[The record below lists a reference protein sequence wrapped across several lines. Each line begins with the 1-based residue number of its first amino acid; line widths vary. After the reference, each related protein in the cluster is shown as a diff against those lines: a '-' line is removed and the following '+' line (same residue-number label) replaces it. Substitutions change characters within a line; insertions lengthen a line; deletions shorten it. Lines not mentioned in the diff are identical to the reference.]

1 MPVLNETLTVLG
13 SGLDAPA
20 LILREALRFKTRSGS
35 LVIQDATGRGAAI
48 LSPGNKMSLDRRR
61 VVWID
66 LADRR
71 RPFSLFQIRRSAHMR
86 AIWARVLK
94 SLSVIAKVNIQDDV
108 LNWAAEAAYS
118 LSSDG
123 SVGLGALFRCLSS
136 SETRHLFLET
146 RIEPSGLGKI
156 IDLLTWVLSFPG
168 VYGISEG
175 DNRGNIIE
183 SLSKPSVL
191 WIESAVEHF
200 EPKEH
205 LLVQVLLE
213 AALED
218 ALRTMGAA
226 PDRFRDIMKGL
237 TVLHLYPEPSVTLP
251 IEGWVESHLG
261 LVRHVSVHH
270 LPFGS
275 SLSPQ
280 ALSWAQRSET
290 LWLTGQKMEIYPK
303 YHSSW
308 ISETEAVRI
317 KTLVRGEIWI
327 RSNRTGKAIV
337 ALSRE
342 RASDLA
348 LGVRLR
354 AIAARKRC
362 ITSTDQIAASIK
374 SLASPPGAHRDL
386 YEKICDTEILRS
398 GWFRVQES
406 RSRAVGVDGV
416 SPTAFG
422 AVIERELSKL
432 SEELRSGRYTPQP
445 LRRIQIPKPDGGVR
459 NLGVACV
466 RDRVVQA
473 ACLSLL
479 EPIFEPTF
487 SRFSYGFRPHRN
499 AHQAVAVA
507 RSIVASGRLWAVI
520 ADIRKCFDNI
530 DHDVLLSTLGLRI
543 ADEEFLTLIRN
554 WLTVDVSE
562 LGDMFPNEIG
572 VPQGESLSPLL
583 ANIYL
588 DTLDK
593 HFEMLGIPFVRYAD
607 DFVMFGHSKD
617 AAEDICRRLADFLH
631 DVLRLELKPA
641 KTFYVHVTEG
651 YDFLGFHIANSSII
665 VQPARIEVLLQH
677 ISALIKELAASAAS
691 LDKVAQHLTRLNSIT
706 RGWRNYFLLP
716 GEQSLST
723 QMRDLDDRIE
733 QIASIYLPDSLR
745 QNPAWLCRERVSV
758 AVPYA
763 APVSDSQPT
772 SRALQPASGY
782 PQDAPSNTPD
792 AWIRRGLE
800 SNDPVSPNS
809 EQARVGAATSSGVTG
824 KVSPFLS
831 TMLEDGDR
839 LYVLT
844 HGVYL
849 TAEDEDVI
857 LRKRRQE
864 VYRRPMNQISLIYL
878 QGFGISISVD
888 AQVKLAKHDVS
899 VVIAPPLGN
908 PIAVINP
915 IETARSSIRR
925 LQVLRREE
933 PDVLK
938 VGLSMIAAKT
948 SNQAAVLKYFAKY
961 RSRVAPEV
969 ASAMR
974 ESADKIL
981 ELSRTVLRLNT
992 REASVRAVGMGLEGR
1007 GAAIYWSQLSRL
1019 IPEDLGFD
1027 GRMTH
1032 SAHDPVNQCLNY
1044 VYGILYGEVWR
1055 AISKVGLD
1063 PYFGLIHGSLRDQGS
1078 LVFDLIEEFRA
1089 PFGDR
1094 IVFGML
1100 GRGFKPGIGKS
1111 GLLRSSTKHALAQ
1124 SFSKRWTKP
1133 MYYRSRLLAPVN
1145 LLATQAKTLA
1155 GVFQRENGYH
1165 PYRMRW

>member
-1 MPVLNETLTVLG
+1 VPVLSETLTVLG

-35 LVIQDATGRGAAI
+35 LIIQDTTGKGAAI
-48 LSPGNKMSLDRRR
+48 LSPGNKMGLDRRR
-61 VVWID
+61 VIWVD

-71 RPFSLFQIRRSAHMR
+71 RPVSLFQIRRSAHMR
-86 AIWARVLK
+86 AIWTRVLK
-94 SLSVIAKVNIQDDV
+94 LLSVIAKANIPDDV
-108 LNWAAEAAYS
+108 VNWAAEAAYS
-118 LSSDG
+118 LSTDG

-156 IDLLTWVLSFPG
+156 IDLLTWALSFPG
-168 VYGISEG
+168 VHGISEG
-175 DNRGNIIE
+175 DNRGNILDA
-183 SLSKPSVL
+183 LSKPSVL
-191 WIESAVEHF
+191 WIESAAEHF

-226 PDRFRDIMKGL
+226 PDRFHDIIKGL

-251 IEGWVESHLG
+251 IESWVETHLG

-270 LPFGS
+270 LAFGS

-290 LWLTGQKMEIYPK
+290 LWLTGQKMEIDPK

-308 ISETEAVRI
+308 ISEIEAARI

-327 RSNRTGKAIV
+327 RSNRSSKALV
-337 ALSRE
+337 ARSRE

-354 AIAARKRC
+354 ANAARRRR

-386 YEKICDTEILRS
+386 YEKICDTETLRS

-406 RSRAVGVDGV
+406 RSRAVGVDGI
-416 SPTAFG
+416 STTAFG
-422 AVIERELSKL
+422 TDIERELNTL
-432 SEELRSGRYTPQP
+432 SEELRSGRYTPRP
-445 LRRIQIPKPDGGVR
+445 LRRIQIPKSDGGVR
-459 NLGVACV
+459 NLGVACA

-473 ACLSLL
+473 ACLSVL
-479 EPIFEPTF
+479 EPVFEPTF

-507 RSIVASGRLWAVI
+507 RSIVASGRQWAVI

-530 DHDVLLSTLGLRI
+530 DHDVLLSTLGVRI

-554 WLTVDVSE
+554 WLTVDISE

-607 DFVMFGHSKD
+607 DFVMFAHSKE

-631 DVLRLELKPA
+631 DILRLELKPA
-641 KTFYVHVTEG
+641 KTFYVHISEG
-651 YDFLGFHIANSSII
+651 YDFLGFHVANSSII
-665 VQPARIEVLLQH
+665 VQPARIEVLLQL
-677 ISALIKELAASAAS
+677 ISALIKELAASVGA
-691 LDKVAQHLTRLNSIT
+691 LDRVSQCLTRFNSIT

-733 QIASIYLPDSLR
+733 QLASIHLPDSLR
-745 QNPAWLCRERVSV
+745 QNPAWVCRERVSV
-758 AVPYA
+758 SPPRTDQVTG
-763 APVSDSQPT
+763 SQPT
-772 SRALQPASGY
+772 SKALQPASGY
-782 PQDAPSNTPD
+782 PQDVPYNVPP
-792 AWIRRGLE
+792 AWMRRSSE
-800 SNDPVSPNS
+800 SSDTDSPNV
-809 EQARVGAATSSGVTG
+809 EQVRVGAVTSSGVSG

-844 HGVYL
+844 HGAYL
-849 TAEDEDVI
+849 TAEDEDVV
-857 LRKRRQE
+857 LKRRRQE

-878 QGFGISISVD
+878 QGFGINISVD

-925 LQVLRREE
+925 LQVLRRDE

-938 VGLSMIAAKT
+938 VGLSMIAAKA

-961 RSRVAPEV
+961 RSRVAPEI
-969 ASAMR
+969 ANGMR
-974 ESADKIL
+974 DSADKIL
-981 ELSRTVLRLNT
+981 ELSRNISRLDT
-992 REASVRAVGMGLEGR
+992 REASVRGVGMGLEGR
-1007 GAAIYWSQLSRL
+1007 GAAIYWSQLACL
-1019 IPEDLGFD
+1019 VPEDIGFD
-1027 GRMTH
+1027 GRMTL

-1094 IVFGML
+1094 VVFGML
-1100 GRGFKPGIGKS
+1100 GRGFRPGIGKN

-1145 LLATQAKTLA
+1145 LLATQAKSLA
-1155 GVFQRENGYH
+1155 GAFQRENVYH

>member
-13 SGLDAPA
+13 TGLDAPA

-35 LVIQDATGRGAAI
+35 LIIQDATGKGAAI
-48 LSPGNKMSLDRRR
+48 LSPGNKMGLDRRR
-61 VVWID
+61 VIWVD

-71 RPFSLFQIRRSAHMR
+71 RPLSLFQIRRSAHMR
-86 AIWARVLK
+86 SIWARVLK
-94 SLSVIAKVNIQDDV
+94 SLSVIAKSNIPDDV
-108 LNWAAEAAYS
+108 LNWTSEAAYS

-156 IDLLTWVLSFPG
+156 IDLLTWALSFPA
-168 VYGISEG
+168 VYAISEG
-175 DNRGNIIE
+175 DNRGNILDA
-183 SLSKPSVL
+183 LSKPSVL
-191 WIESAVEHF
+191 WIESATEHF

-205 LLVQVLLE
+205 LVVQLLLE

-218 ALRTMGAA
+218 ALRTMAA
-226 PDRFRDIMKGL
+226 ASDRFRDIMKGL
-237 TVLHLYPEPSVTLP
+237 TLLHLYPDPAVTLP
-251 IEGWVESHLG
+251 IESWVETHLG
-261 LVRHVSVHH
+261 LVRHVAVHH
-270 LPFGS
+270 LSACSP
-275 SLSPQ
+275 LSHP
-280 ALSWAQRSET
+280 ALSWVQRSET
-290 LWLTGQKMEIYPK
+290 LWLTGQKMEIDQK
-303 YHSSW
+303 CHSSW
-308 ISETEAVRI
+308 ISQDEAGRL
-317 KTLVRGEIWI
+317 KTLARGEIWI
-327 RSNRTGKAIV
+327 RSNRSGKPIV
-337 ALSRE
+337 VRTRE
-342 RASDLA
+342 RSSDLA

-354 AIAARKRC
+354 NNAARKRL
-362 ITSTDQIAASIK
+362 IASTDQVASTIK
-374 SLASPPGAHRDL
+374 SLANPPGAHRDL
-386 YEKICDTEILRS
+386 YEKICDIEILRS

-416 SPTAFG
+416 STTAFG
-422 AVIERELSKL
+422 TTIERELNTL
-432 SEELRSGRYTPQP
+432 SEELRSGHYSPRP

-459 NLGVACV
+459 NLGIACV

-473 ACLSLL
+473 ACLSVL
-479 EPIFEPTF
+479 EPVFEPTF

-507 RSIVASGRLWAVI
+507 RSIVASGRQWAVI

-543 ADEEFLTLIRN
+543 ADEEFLTLVRN
-554 WLTVDVSE
+554 WLTVDISE
-562 LGDMFPNEIG
+562 LGEMFPNEIG

-588 DTLDK
+588 DTLDR

-607 DFVMFGHSKD
+607 DFVMFAHSKD

-641 KTFYVHVTEG
+641 KTFYVHVAEG

-665 VQPARIEVLLQH
+665 VQPARIEALLLH
-677 ISALIKELAASAAS
+677 LSIVIKELAASAS
-691 LDKVAQHLTRLNSIT
+691 SFDKVAQGLTRFNSIA

-716 GEQSLST
+716 GEPSLST
-723 QMRDLDDRIE
+723 QMRELDDRIE
-733 QIASIYLPDSLR
+733 QIASIHLPDSLR
-745 QNPAWLCRERVSV
+745 QNPAWLCHERVSV
-758 AVPYA
+758 NTPHND
-763 APVSDSQPT
+763 PVSAGQPT
-772 SRALQPASGY
+772 SRALLPASGY
-782 PQDAPSNTPD
+782 PEDAPYQTPAGWMRSGSESSDSN
-792 AWIRRGLE
+792 
-800 SNDPVSPNS
+800 SPS
-809 EQARVGAATSSGVTG
+809 DKQALARAATSSGVSG

-844 HGVYL
+844 HGAYL
-849 TAEDEDVI
+849 TAEDEDVV
-857 LRKRRQE
+857 LKRRRQE

-878 QGFGISISVD
+878 QGFGINISVD

-908 PIAVINP
+908 PISVINP

-938 VGLSMIAAKT
+938 VGLSMIAAKA

-969 ASAMR
+969 ASGMR

-981 ELSRTVLRLNT
+981 ELSRNILRLDT
-992 REASVRAVGMGLEGR
+992 REASVRGVGMGLEGR
-1007 GAAIYWSQLSRL
+1007 GAAIYWSQLACL
-1019 IPEDLGFD
+1019 VPEDIGFD
-1027 GRMTH
+1027 GRMTL

-1094 IVFGML
+1094 VVFGML
-1100 GRGFKPGIGKS
+1100 GRGFRPGIGKS

-1133 MYYRSRLLAPVN
+1133 LYYRSRLLAPVY
-1145 LLATQAKTLA
+1145 LLATQAKSLA
-1155 GVFQRENGYH
+1155 GAFQRENGYH